1 MPRPSINL
9 IHAAILVVLVI
20 ALVWVMGPQALIAL
34 LFAVGAISASRL
46 LRLTRPD

>member
-9 IHAAILVVLVI
+9 IHAAILVVLVV
-20 ALVWVMGPQALIAL
+20 ALVWVMGPQSLVAL

-46 LRLTRPD
+46 LSLMRPE